1 MALQN
6 RTMTVSQLNLLL
18 REHLETE
25 PLLMNIGVTGEISNW
40 REVPAL
46 GQIYFTVS
54 DGQSSLGCV
63 LFQTTMSRLSFVP
76 KDKQQV
82 ALKGKI
88 RFFQKRGTVHFQV
101 HHMMPAG
108 AGLQS
113 VQLEALKAKL
123 REEGLFDVARKQ
135 AMPRL
140 PTHVAVVTSPES
152 AGFADFVRV
161 FASGFPWAKLSVFP
175 SLVQGR
181 SAPETMMA
189 ALDLA
194 EASPASVIVLLR
206 GGGSQED
213 LSCFNHEGLLRRV
226 AALTKPVVTAIGH
239 ETDMPLV
246 DFVSDMR
253 ASTPTAAA
261 QLLVTQLVQTLQSVL
276 ADVVE
281 AGQTLDEEITQMA
294 HHVTRQMD
302 RIQLQI
308 MHRVAAATQKTEMLV
323 SAIQMADPMV
333 RLRRGYSVVTSSK
346 TGAVIRDVG
355 QVTVSDPLTVHVA
368 NGVLHVCV
376 TDIKQGL

>member
-1 MALQN
+1 
-6 RTMTVSQLNLLL
+6 
-18 REHLETE
+18 
-25 PLLMNIGVTGEISNW
+25 
-40 REVPAL
+40 
-46 GQIYFTVS
+46 
-54 DGQSSLGCV
+54 
-63 LFQTTMSRLSFVP
+63 
-76 KDKQQV
+76 
-82 ALKGKI
+82 
-88 RFFQKRGTVHFQV
+88 VHFQV
-101 HHMMPAG
+101 NHMMPAG
-108 AGLQS
+108 LGRQS
-113 VQLEALKAKL
+113 LQLEALKAKL
-123 REEGLFDVARKQ
+123 REEGLFDAARKQ
-135 AMPRL
+135 RL
-140 PTHVAVVTSPES
+140 PRIPGHVAIVTSPDS

-175 SLVQGR
+175 SLVQGV

-213 LSCFNHEGLLRRV
+213 LSCFNDERLLRRV

-281 AGQTLDEEITQMA
+281 AGESLDEKITDMA
-294 HHVTRQMD
+294 DQVTRQMD
-302 RIQLQI
+302 RIQVQI
-308 MHRVAAATQKTEMLV
+308 RHRVAAATQKTEMLI
-323 SAIQMADPMV
+323 SAIQMADPIV
-333 RLRRGYSVVTSSK
+333 RLSRGYSVVTSSN
-346 TGAVIRDVG
+346 TGEVIRDVG

-368 NGVLHVCV
+368 NGVLQVAV
-376 TDIKQGL
+376 TGIQQRLHAG